1 VAYDFAFSGDF
12 I

>member
-1 VAYDFAFSGDF
+1 VAYVFAFSGDF